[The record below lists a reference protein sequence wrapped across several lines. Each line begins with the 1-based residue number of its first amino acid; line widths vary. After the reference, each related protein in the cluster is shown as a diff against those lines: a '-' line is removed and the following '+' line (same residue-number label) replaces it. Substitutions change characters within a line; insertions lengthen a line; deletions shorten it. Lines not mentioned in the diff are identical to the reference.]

1 MDIAIPK
8 QIKEIKQKKKK
19 QLKIRIQLKLSLK
32 K

>member
-8 QIKEIKQKKKK
+8 QIKEIKQKKK